1 MTGKI
6 LKNVVIGILG
16 LVAVSLMTKGGFYM
30 VVGFL
35 LIALLLFKNYLDG
48 KTKKEMDS
56 LIETANKVL
65 TTEQMDYIDLKNESD
80 TLSANIANYSKEKA
94 NLEMELALLKE
105 KVKSE
110 SKQLLSLTDELEM
123 ESFALYKPRYNFS
136 DALGYKDK

>member
-56 LIETANKVL
+56 LKETANKVL
-65 TTEQMDYIDLKNESD
+65 TTEQMGYIDLKNESD

-94 NLEMELALLKE
+94 KFRNGISI
-105 KVKSE
+105 VKRKS
-110 SKQLLSLTDELEM
+110 
-123 ESFALYKPRYNFS
+123 
-136 DALGYKDK
+136 

>member
-48 KTKKEMDS
+48 KTKKVG
-56 LIETANKVL
+56 LIAKVL
-65 TTEQMDYIDLKNESD
+65 IKPTFYLAYLNEKHRK
-80 TLSANIANYSKEKA
+80 LSGR
-94 NLEMELALLKE
+94 
-105 KVKSE
+105 
-110 SKQLLSLTDELEM
+110 
-123 ESFALYKPRYNFS
+123 F
-136 DALGYKDK
+136 

>member
-48 KTKKEMDS
+48 KTKKEMEKLNETEISSPEINHITTLDNKDNFENLIIKIDS
-56 LIETANKVL
+56 FKNTMFLKGKNKDGKKKHITVFR
-65 TTEQMDYIDLKNESD
+65 I
-80 TLSANIANYSKEKA
+80 
-94 NLEMELALLKE
+94 
-105 KVKSE
+105 
-110 SKQLLSLTDELEM
+110 
-123 ESFALYKPRYNFS
+123 F
-136 DALGYKDK
+136 DKK

>member
-56 LIETANKVL
+56 LIETANSIFNGAVNFVSS
-65 TTEQMDYIDLKNESD
+65 MCS
-80 TLSANIANYSKEKA
+80 NIK
-94 NLEMELALLKE
+94 LVCAL
-105 KVKSE
+105 
-110 SKQLLSLTDELEM
+110 
-123 ESFALYKPRYNFS
+123 
-136 DALGYKDK
+136 